1 MILAVVSV
9 NADSVVAHPS
19 SIYFDDARCTTE
31 ASLRW
36 LPDDEL
42 RQSWGSRP
50 KGYGKWG
57 YTANVPPYIPPYQTT
72 GHPADVFDGD
82 STSGFVWKT
91 VTLSNE
97 ECPSDNSNC
106 QILTIN
112 GDEIAAYNQ
121 KQGGRRC
128 YGCQGVSTC
137 SGVEMSAHPLCSTAV
152 CEYCENL
159 NAYMMFDTVTPALV
173 QTIGITVQNERRS
186 PRVINVYYSRDSIS
200 GPFYL
205 FRTYTMTSLVP
216 GEVTFEAEDHQSV
229 LARYWKIE
237 IESNWGD
244 PNYVELLELKF
255 YGQVLSKTVNVKW
268 VDSESSC
275 NSVALSTSVLDFG
288 FATTSENLRA
298 LERGEFKLRVNRKEF
313 GPYTVLTSAKQIRDD
328 MHEGGLT
335 ITVSKYSLVEGTK
348 TGQGFRVSFFDIINT
363 PEVLTRSS
371 ASLITGLTHFP
382 A

>member
-1 MILAVVSV
+1 MLTLMILAVVSV

-128 YGCQGVSTC
+128 LSGCFDVLRCGDVC
-137 SGVEMSAHPLCSTAV
+137 SP
-152 CEYCENL
+152 
-159 NAYMMFDTVTPALV
+159 
-173 QTIGITVQNERRS
+173 
-186 PRVINVYYSRDSIS
+186 
-200 GPFYL
+200 
-205 FRTYTMTSLVP
+205 
-216 GEVTFEAEDHQSV
+216 
-229 LARYWKIE
+229 
-237 IESNWGD
+237 
-244 PNYVELLELKF
+244 
-255 YGQVLSKTVNVKW
+255 
-268 VDSESSC
+268 
-275 NSVALSTSVLDFG
+275 SVLDC
-288 FATTSENLRA
+288 S
-298 LERGEFKLRVNRKEF
+298 V
-313 GPYTVLTSAKQIRDD
+313 
-328 MHEGGLT
+328 
-335 ITVSKYSLVEGTK
+335 
-348 TGQGFRVSFFDIINT
+348 
-363 PEVLTRSS
+363 
-371 ASLITGLTHFP
+371 
-382 A
+382 